1 MHQIH
6 FGIYIPKTNKGGGK
20 VVGYIGRHLRQ
31 LQGKLNISQD
41 EMADSLCITQG
52 TLSKYMTNKIEPSFN
67 FIINIPKL
75 INDIRAKE
83 TVLEWKK
90 DFEEEFYKAI
100 VMA

>member
-1 MHQIH
+1 M
-6 FGIYIPKTNKGGGK
+6 
-20 VVGYIGRHLRQ
+20 GYIGRHLRQ